1 MSINPRGVGF
11 TGDDVIMLF
20 GEYFEYLLCDHPVAG
35 CRRELSGIA
44 CPAQPFLEWNHGV
57 EACELVVDEILLCLT
72 QCDSV
77 APDLREQDAA
87 RPVDRPRR
95 LPHTVQVH
103 GSRRRYQHNQCRGIY
118 RSSDQVG
125 LRRGSVDDHPCRFVL
140 GRLTNSET
148 VRDFDFE
155 WQRRARLPSMFCS

>member
-57 EACELVVDEILLCLT
+57 EACELVVDEILLSASRSAT
-72 QCDSV
+72 V
-77 APDLREQDAA
+77 
-87 RPVDRPRR
+87 
-95 LPHTVQVH
+95 LPLICV
-103 GSRRRYQHNQCRGIY
+103 SRT
-118 RSSDQVG
+118 
-125 LRRGSVDDHPCRFVL
+125 LL
-140 GRLTNSET
+140 GRLIA
-148 VRDFDFE
+148 
-155 WQRRARLPSMFCS
+155 RAVSLIRSRSMDPGVDTSTTSVEASTAAPIRSDCDGGVSMITHVDSSSGG